1 MYWLRLPLLGASDYD
16 EVEERAKPEAKD
28 LPETSVSKVLRNSH
42 LLSEVLKYLDS
53 RSLCQAQVRLLYV
66 LNPIHQ
72 DLTRH
77 PKQARLVSAGS
88 MQAVEAAGR
97 ELSGDNR
104 CGGKRK
110 PCCLRF
116 RLSDRVFDTAVS
128 A

>member
-28 LPETSVSKVLRNSH
+28 LPETAASKVLRNSH

-53 RSLCQAQVRLLYV
+53 RSLCQAQARLLYV
-66 LNPIHQ
+66 LRPTHQ

-77 PKQARLVSAGS
+77 PKQARFLGAGS

-97 ELSGDNR
+97 ELPGE
-104 CGGKRK
+104 K
-110 PCCLRF
+110 L
-116 RLSDRVFDTAVS
+116 
-128 A
+128 